1 MTLSCMYTHNYRQT
15 PGSIWTPDIMHQW
28 NRCLDD
34 FKQTE
39 IEHRQNTCLGISYQL
54 AKVDASVIVISCVLS
69 PALALVSTRS
79 LRLPITSEVSHIAAS
94 FVPSRAEDCTFPVV
108 VWQWLGDRDCTA
120 QHNWSARDYW
130 LSAILSFCFYYLFN
144 FVRCPGLQCLWRDSV
159 TLISTL
165 LLTYYLLTRQ
175 LRSVRRTLTSD
186 TIIIIIII
194 ISFIKKLTKRNF
206 YNWGIALVNAL
217 VISRLDYC
225 NSVLAGA
232 YDIHLRQLQGV
243 LNAAARLIARRRK
256 FDSIS
261 LVNNTRRPPLAA
273 NLATCRLSVLIC
285 STASVTSHPVTW
297 RTCASQLQAT
307 FIDAVCVPLCVATA
321 DLIVRPTKTVRYGP
335 CSFVVAGPS
344 TWNAL
349 PAPLRNDE
357 LPAMS
362 FRRQLKTEL
371 YIRAYY
377 SH

>member
-1 MTLSCMYTHNYRQT
+1 MVSGIAVYLLRSVTCF
-15 PGSIWTPDIMHQW
+15 GVSIDQELT
-28 NRCLDD
+28 
-34 FKQTE
+34 F
-39 IEHRQNTCLGISYQL
+39 
-54 AKVDASVIVISCVLS
+54 VDHI
-69 PALALVSTRS
+69 RS
-79 LRLPITSEVSHIAAS
+79 LACR
-94 FVPSRAEDCTFPVV
+94 
-108 VWQWLGDRDCTA
+108 
-120 QHNWSARDYW
+120 
-130 LSAILSFCFYYLFN
+130 CFF
-144 FVRCPGLQCLWRDSV
+144 W
-159 TLISTL
+159 I
-165 LLTYYLLTRQ
+165 RQ

-186 TIIIIIII
+186 AIIV
-194 ISFIKKLTKRNF
+194 
-206 YNWGIALVNAL
+206 LVNAL

-243 LNAAARLIARRRK
+243 LNAAARLIARRLK

-261 LVNNTRRPPLAA
+261 LVNNTRCPPLAA
-273 NLATCRLSVLIC
+273 NPATCRLSVLIC

-307 FIDAVCVPLCVATA
+307 FIDTVCVPLCVATA